1 MEKTLK
7 LTELAKPDTDVCSK
21 VECLELYSESYPFRL
36 PLRIK
41 NFESESEFTKFIR
54 CCERHVRSSLEY
66 RAWKN
71 YIIDVLGI
79 QTCMITNERM
89 DQVTIE
95 VHHHLPSLFVLVKAL
110 VNRRLTK
117 EEEFSTFDIALEA
130 IELHFKNK
138 VGYTTLIK
146 SIHEKFHNGF
156 LAIPVDYVK
165 GDFRSFLSEYTEY
178 IDDEDLDVITQRL
191 SIDEN
196 NCGWARDSYPGG
208 SVEIAM

>member
-1 MEKTLK
+1 MDSLLSIEKDEK
-7 LTELAKPDTDVCSK
+7 HDAEVCSK
-21 VECLELYSESYPFRL
+21 VECLELYSENYPFSL

-41 NFESESEFTKFIR
+41 NFESEAEFTKFIR
-54 CCERHVRSSLEY
+54 CCERHVRNSLEY

-79 QTCMITNERM
+79 HTCMITNERM

-95 VHHHLPSLFVLVKAL
+95 VHHHIPSLFVLVKAL
-110 VNRRLTK
+110 VNKRLSN
-117 EEEFSTFDIALEA
+117 EEEFSTFDVALEA
-130 IELHFKNK
+130 IEMHFKNK

-165 GDFRSFLSEYTEY
+165 GDFRSFLSEYTEFME
-178 IDDEDLDVITQRL
+178 DEDLDTITQRL
-191 SIDEN
+191 SINES
-196 NCGWARDSYPGG
+196 NCGWGRNEYPGQ
-208 SVEIAM
+208 IADAM